1 MQETQVRSLGWE
13 DPLEKEMA
21 THSSNLAW
29 KIPWMEEESG
39 GLQSMW
45 SQSLTRLSDFTFTF
59 IDCSPQ
65 GSSVHGVFQA
75 RIVEWVAISS
85 SRASSPTRDGTR
97 VSAGKGLTRAT
108 EQYPERPRDGGN
120 TPGIARSRPATL
132 ATSARFVH
140 EHPPP
145 AGHQRRHRAFLSRRA
160 PRALVSHFPTICPN
174 IRVSS
179 TAFTVRCH
187 VLKITL
193 RSLCSIV
200 KQLNQMV

>member
-59 IDCSPQ
+59 MDCSPQ

-132 ATSARFVH
+132 VTTGALFTNILLQPVTKDATVHFCHAVPRGPWSATFPPSARTS
-140 EHPPP
+140 E
-145 AGHQRRHRAFLSRRA
+145 
-160 PRALVSHFPTICPN
+160 
-174 IRVSS
+174 
-179 TAFTVRCH
+179 
-187 VLKITL
+187 
-193 RSLCSIV
+193 
-200 KQLNQMV
+200 